1 MRVEASGTREQAN
14 RGRRAR
20 YSATLLLG
28 CPIPPVRHWLP
39 WAIVLFVCVIPS
51 AIAQDQ
57 FIDREYTIK
66 AAMMLKI
73 ASFTTWPEKTFAGP
87 KENFVVGILGANPF
101 GNQILDQITRSELLQ
116 RRRIVFRVFP
126 AVKDIKSCQILFI
139 PVNQAELLP
148 EVQKAVAGKPVL
160 LIGDG
165 PGLAARGVMAN
176 LVRKGENIDTIE
188 VNLKAAERAQ
198 LSFKADFLKLK
209 VVKVVDPSEG
219 DNAKTASVP

>member
-1 MRVEASGTREQAN
+1 MLGEASGAREEGI
-14 RGRRAR
+14 RGSPAR
-20 YSATLLLG
+20 VAARLLAGFPAPRVTSRL
-28 CPIPPVRHWLP
+28 L
-39 WAIVLFVCVIPS
+39 WAIVLVAFIVAAAVG
-51 AIAQDQ
+51 QEQ

-73 ASFTTWPEKTFAGP
+73 ASFTTWPENTFSGP
-87 KENFVVGILGANPF
+87 KENFVVGILGTNPF
-101 GNQILDQITRSELLQ
+101 GSQILDQITRSEVLQ

-126 AVKDIKSCQILFI
+126 AVKDIKNCQILFI
-139 PVNQAELLP
+139 PATQADLLP
-148 EVQKAVAGKPVL
+148 EAQKQVAGKPVL

-165 PGLAARGVMAN
+165 PGFAARGVMAN

-209 VVKVVDPSEG
+209 VVKVVDPNEG